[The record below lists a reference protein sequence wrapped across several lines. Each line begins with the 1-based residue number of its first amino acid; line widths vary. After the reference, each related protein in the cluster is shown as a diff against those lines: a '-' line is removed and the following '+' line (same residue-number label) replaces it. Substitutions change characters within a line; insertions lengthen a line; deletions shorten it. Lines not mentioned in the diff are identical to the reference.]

1 MEVKFWAGL
10 TDAQPMQYLEALR
23 GHEGALLVVLAP
35 DRRLAALREEFFARC
50 AGTAL
55 AATRESE
62 FLLDCGGIRLV
73 LVAWTQ
79 LTHELVGA
87 ASGDPKVR
95 GDVEQLRG
103 LCSLID
109 EEDSFS
115 MSREELSDVGSAM
128 RVGMLNR
135 LVDATVDRLVGGG
148 LADTR
153 NLKVTPQKWGYGRY
167 IRLPHMVTWL
177 GVDND
182 SWARF
187 GRGPLW
193 AIVSADHV
201 QRLKLD
207 SALRD
212 WINELP
218 ARVYRDDEDGRLLIP
233 LPVQPGAVKE
243 ESIAGFVEF
252 FDDLARALDA
262 ACVPRTDWA

>member
-1 MEVKFWAGL
+1 MHRSLLAHVAAGHSQKENLATSALAYILNSSANCRDRLASLLSQASGGAVGGIARVRTEEALEAGGRPDVRLLGDDGTLRGFMEVKFWAGL
-10 TDAQPMQYLEALR
+10 TDAQPMQYLDALR
-23 GHEGALLVVLAP
+23 GHENALLVVLAP
-35 DRRLAALREEFFARC
+35 DRRLAALREEFVARC
-50 AGTAL
+50 EGTAL

-135 LVDATVDRLVGGG
+135 LVDATVDRL
-148 LADTR
+148 
-153 NLKVTPQKWGYGRY
+153 
-167 IRLPHMVTWL
+167 
-177 GVDND
+177 
-182 SWARF
+182 F
-187 GRGPLW
+187 GRGL
-193 AIVSADHV
+193 
-201 QRLKLD
+201 QTF
-207 SALRD
+207 
-212 WINELP
+212 
-218 ARVYRDDEDGRLLIP
+218 G
-233 LPVQPGAVKE
+233 
-243 ESIAGFVEF
+243 
-252 FDDLARALDA
+252 
-262 ACVPRTDWA
+262 T